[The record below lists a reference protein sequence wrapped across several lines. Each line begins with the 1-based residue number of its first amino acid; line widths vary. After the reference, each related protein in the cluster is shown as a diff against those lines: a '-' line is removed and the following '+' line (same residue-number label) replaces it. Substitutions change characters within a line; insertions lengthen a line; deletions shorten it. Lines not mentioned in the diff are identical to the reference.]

1 MKKLIALI
9 TAFAVLVVGVAQQQN
24 NAPQNQQGQ
33 PKQEQQAK
41 QQKPEPPKP
50 GVFTAQGKP
59 LNFFTRGE
67 GTLTVR
73 GRGYLVVNTVQ
84 GKMQVEGFQ
93 EAKDLPRGV
102 RIKPPLDQ
110 RLKVYKGQGVLRIQ
124 GKYDSVRAVLREGQ
138 IEFKGVAAFNLS
150 GMGTAFLDG
159 ARRDLT
165 PVSTFTLLVPEP
177 KWQQE
182 EDVKPVTPKRER

>member
-1 MKKLIALI
+1 MKKLFVLI
-9 TAFAVLVVGVAQQQN
+9 TAFAVLVVGGAQRTTPSQPS
-24 NAPQNQQGQ
+24 APQAQPQKAQPTKQPQ
-33 PKQEQQAK
+33 PKQGAL
-41 QQKPEPPKP
+41 
-50 GVFTAQGKP
+50 TAQGKP
-59 LNFFTRGE
+59 LQFFTRGE

-84 GKMQVEGFQ
+84 GKMQIEGFQ
-93 EAKDLPRGV
+93 EVKELPRGV

-110 RLKVYKGQGVLRIQ
+110 RLKVYMGQGVLRIQ

-150 GMGTAFLDG
+150 GMGAAFVDG

-182 EDVKPVTPKRER
+182 DEVKPITPKQTR

>member
-1 MKKLIALI
+1 MKKLFALI
-9 TAFAVLVVGVAQQQN
+9 IAFAVLVVGVAQQSN
-24 NAPQNQQGQ
+24 QNQQNT
-33 PKQEQQAK
+33 QQAQSQQAQPTK
-41 QQKPEPPKP
+41 QPQPKP
-50 GVFTAQGKP
+50 GTLTAQGKP
-59 LNFFTRGE
+59 LHFFTRGE
-67 GTLTVR
+67 GLLTVR

-84 GKMQVEGFQ
+84 GKVQVEGFQ
-93 EAKDLPRGV
+93 EVKELPRGV

-110 RLKVYKGQGVLRIQ
+110 RLKVYMGQGVLRIQ

-150 GMGTAFLDG
+150 GMGTAFVDG

-182 EDVKPVTPKRER
+182 DEVKPKTPKQTR

>member
-1 MKKLIALI
+1 MKKLFALI
-9 TAFAVLVVGVAQQQN
+9 TAFTVLVVGVAQPSNPSPPNTQQT
-24 NAPQNQQGQ
+24 Q
-33 PKQEQQAK
+33 PKQA
-41 QQKPEPPKP
+41 QKPNQTPPKP
-50 GVFTAQGKP
+50 GVLTAQGKP

-67 GTLTVR
+67 GTLIVR
-73 GRGYLVVNTVQ
+73 GRGYLVVNAVQ
-84 GKMQVEGFQ
+84 GNMQIAGFQ
-93 EAKDLPRGV
+93 EVKELPRGV

-110 RLKVYKGQGVLRIQ
+110 RLKVYMGQGVLRIQ

-177 KWQQE
+177 KWQQQDE
-182 EDVKPVTPKRER
+182 VKPITPKQERR